1 VLTTDRLGSL
11 SASRLQD
18 GLDRFGLG
26 RLLWAEA
33 ATTGNFGQNA
43 FLDTDQGRYV
53 LRGNPLFPGQFAKES
68 FFATVFHDHCS
79 VPAPWPYHY
88 EPSIELFGWPFVIM
102 GRMEGRQVADQ
113 ELYAS
118 LTLSERGELA
128 QSLGATATM
137 ISAVPGE
144 ITGHW
149 DAESDAIVPLEAGWG
164 GWVRVT
170 VLEILDRALAVTAE
184 DRAWVVGLLDD
195 ATDALADPFAPVLLH
210 GDYSR
215 QNVTAAPV
223 GGRWTITGVY
233 DLASA
238 HYGHPDED
246 LIRQFASYL
255 DHDPDFALPFL
266 EAGLSG
272 RQDFDRDR
280 FRALVVLERIMIW
293 EWAKRAGTGW
303 WPQDIPFR
311 PWLSRYL
318 DAVPDS

>member
-1 VLTTDRLGSL
+1 MLTTDRLGSL

-43 FLDTDQGRYV
+43 FLDTDRGRYV

-102 GRMEGRQVADQ
+102 GRMEGRQVADR

-137 ISAVPGE
+137 ISAAAV
-144 ITGHW
+144 ITR
-149 DAESDAIVPLEAGWG
+149 AVRASP
-164 GWVRVT
+164 WVT
-170 VLEILDRALAVTAE
+170 ALAVSR
-184 DRAWVVGLLDD
+184 RAR
-195 ATDALADPFAPVLLH
+195 
-210 GDYSR
+210 YS
-215 QNVTAAPV
+215 
-223 GGRWTITGVY
+223 
-233 DLASA
+233 
-238 HYGHPDED
+238 
-246 LIRQFASYL
+246 
-255 DHDPDFALPFL
+255 
-266 EAGLSG
+266 
-272 RQDFDRDR
+272 
-280 FRALVVLERIMIW
+280 
-293 EWAKRAGTGW
+293 
-303 WPQDIPFR
+303 
-311 PWLSRYL
+311 SRTRE
-318 DAVPDS
+318 SRNTS